1 MLFFRDARRYGIYFI
16 VISTSATIVSH
27 LLFLKVDAMNLSAR
41 ALVISIPVGILIGGI
56 GAAVVLNLLLPIK
69 EIK

>member
-1 MLFFRDARRYGIYFI
+1 
-16 VISTSATIVSH
+16 
-27 LLFLKVDAMNLSAR
+27 MNLSAR